1 MPEISPDFEEHDKYI
16 SIKKSFSDRNDEKLK
31 LIKAKYKIADDYPL
45 ESKITGAYLLYVQ
58 ENKVISE
65 RARKET
71 SRTIQHIADLNFD
84 LIDSIEQLDWGTKA
98 FLSDGFGKL
107 DYSQENFLAL
117 LKRTH
122 ETYQLAIQDLLVHIK
137 NNREKRIVE
146 DRLAAR
152 LSSLFIEISH
162 QKPTIYSNAYYDSQK
177 NDSHKYRGNLAEFLY
192 LVDELFHP
200 IPDLNLLSRAQNL
213 RRKTPVQAK

>member
-1 MPEISPDFEEHDKYI
+1 MSEISPDFEERDKFI

-45 ESKITGAYLLYVQ
+45 EYKITGVYLQYVQ

-65 RARKET
+65 KARKET
-71 SRTIQHIADLNFD
+71 SKSIQHIANQISN

-107 DYSQENFLAL
+107 DYSQENFLSL

-137 NNREKRIVE
+137 FNSEKRIVE

-152 LSSLFIEISH
+152 LTSLFIEISH
-162 QKPTIYSNAYYDSQK
+162 QEPTIYYSQHSK
-177 NDSHKYRGNLAEFLY
+177 NRYAGKLATFLS

-200 IPDLNLLSRAQNL
+200 IPGLYLLSRAQNL
-213 RRKTPVQAK
+213 RRKNTSSSKMSK